1 MQYVGIYDK
10 NGYVAEQIKSM
21 KFWSVRNDFEL
32 TEIIHDKNEIFTYLN
47 SHRPNIFL
55 LVEEKNEGFASEH
68 LKEITSLFLGVKVI
82 WIGHEKSYEIV
93 RKIFLAGAFDYLIS
107 DGIPF
112 LLWWQ
117 IRSIRSGKDHIN
129 ARKR

>member
-21 KFWSVRNDFEL
+21 KFWSVRNNFEL

-107 DGIPF
+107 DGICMRAV
-112 LLWWQ
+112 LC
-117 IRSIRSGKDHIN
+117 DHIHFFSGG
-129 ARKR
+129 R

>member
-55 LVEEKNEGFASEH
+55 LVEEKKRRIRVRAFKRDHQPVSWGEGH
-68 LKEITSLFLGVKVI
+68 MDRT
-82 WIGHEKSYEIV
+82 
-93 RKIFLAGAFDYLIS
+93 
-107 DGIPF
+107 
-112 LLWWQ
+112 
-117 IRSIRSGKDHIN
+117 
-129 ARKR
+129 

>member
-47 SHRPNIFL
+47 
-55 LVEEKNEGFASEH
+55 
-68 LKEITSLFLGVKVI
+68 
-82 WIGHEKSYEIV
+82 
-93 RKIFLAGAFDYLIS
+93 RKKKKKDS
-107 DGIPF
+107 R
-112 LLWWQ
+112 Q
-117 IRSIRSGKDHIN
+117 SI
-129 ARKR
+129 